1 MTVTS
6 PPPSAATLE
15 EPQPPS
21 DTLDEA
27 LLLRVLTDVR
37 RGDFSVRMPV
47 ALTGVAGKIADTL
60 NEIVAANQS
69 LGVELARVSR
79 VVGREGRL
87 SARVASQASDSVWS
101 ECVDSVYE
109 LIDDLVRP
117 TSDMQR
123 VIGAVAGGDL
133 SKKITTEA
141 SGDVLELKTTINA
154 MVDQLTGFV

>member
-1 MTVTS
+1 MTAAPS
-6 PPPSAATLE
+6 PASAVAPE
-15 EPQPPS
+15 VPQPPS

-87 SARVASQASDSVWS
+87 STRVASQASDSVWFA
-101 ECVDSVYE
+101 CVNSVND

-123 VIGAVAGGDL
+123 VI
-133 SKKITTEA
+133 
-141 SGDVLELKTTINA
+141 
-154 MVDQLTGFV
+154 

>member
-1 MTVTS
+1 MTAAPS
-6 PPPSAATLE
+6 PASAVAPE
-15 EPQPPS
+15 VPQPPS

-69 LGVELARVSR
+69 LGVELARVIR

-87 SARVASQASDSVWS
+87 SARGASQASESLWS
-101 ECVDSVYE
+101 ECVESVNE
-109 LIDDLVRP
+109 LMDNLVPPTID
-117 TSDMQR
+117 MKR
-123 VIGAVAGGDL
+123 VIDAVAGGYL
-133 SKKITTEA
+133 SKKITT
-141 SGDVLELKTTINA
+141 
-154 MVDQLTGFV
+154 